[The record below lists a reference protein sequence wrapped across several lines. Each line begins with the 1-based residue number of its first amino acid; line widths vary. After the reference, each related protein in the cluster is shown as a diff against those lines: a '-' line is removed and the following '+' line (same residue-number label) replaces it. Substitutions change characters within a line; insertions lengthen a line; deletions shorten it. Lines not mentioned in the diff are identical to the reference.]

1 MGPVSAARESVR
13 TNRVDIDL
21 FSAFDVPIL
30 AGRGLVAAD
39 TRENATAIVVN
50 ESFARRIAG
59 GASVLGR
66 RVRWTPR
73 DGEPRHEMEVVGV
86 VPDFDSG
93 FTIPN
98 SFDDPAPR
106 VFQAME
112 PGAIQPVVLVL
123 RVRRGSAADFA
134 ARLRDITAAVDPTL
148 QLERLETVA
157 GAWERIQQSFRLMAL
172 GIVGVIG
179 SVLLLSAAGIY
190 AMMSFTVAR
199 RRREIGIRSALGAD
213 PRRVLC
219 GIFARASAQL
229 AAGVLAGLVVDIAI
243 DRIVPI
249 MDGKGPVL
257 IPAVSLLMVGVGMLA
272 ALGPAR
278 RGLGI
283 QPTEAL
289 RPE

>member
-1 MGPVSAARESVR
+1 
-13 TNRVDIDL
+13 VDIDL

-30 AGRGLVAAD
+30 AGRGLLAAD
-39 TRENATAIVVN
+39 ARENATAIVVN

-157 GAWERIQQSFRLMAL
+157 GAWDRMQSFRFMAL
-172 GIVGVIG
+172 GIVGIIG